1 MARSLLDWLLILL
14 ALVIYV
20 AGLQLNIMDVD
31 SAQYASISQE
41 MEQSGSYLEV
51 KNKGQDY
58 LDKPPL
64 LFWTSALSFKLFG
77 FHNWSFKLIPF
88 LLALASIRATHR
100 LGRLLA
106 DEQVGRWAAVMLGSC
121 QAYFLFTLDLRT
133 DTMLTACVAIAI
145 AQIMEFSIGDGRL
158 YRLISGFLFVGLA
171 MLAKGPI
178 GLMIP
183 MIAIGAHFL
192 FNREWKKIFQWHWL
206 FGLLV
211 TALVLAPMSYG
222 LYTQFDQATDKSVLM
237 PGPSG
242 MTAREGISG
251 LRFYFWEQSFG
262 RITGENVWKDS
273 SGPFFLVHNF
283 LWSFAPWSF
292 FACIGLFW
300 KLRKELRS
308 LMHTGKG
315 DWLSLAGFLIP
326 FVILSRS
333 QFKLPHYIFPLFPFA
348 ALITAE
354 FMKSWL
360 EQLSKSKWSKAA
372 LYSLSCLTI
381 ASIGALGALVLFWVF
396 PVGTP
401 VRLLFALSFAGA
413 LALLILRPARAGWI
427 RSMALASL
435 GANLVMNM
443 HFYPQLLRYQGGS
456 ELAAIARSK
465 GATPEST
472 VRMGQ
477 FSYSFDVY
485 METLVASA
493 GKPSALKSGQ
503 KFVYTHEKGLKRLR
517 SSKRRIA
524 EEIVHEGYP
533 ITNLS
538 ADFLDPA
545 KRPEAL
551 RKSYLVILE
560 PEEP

>member
-51 KNKGQDY
+51 KNRAGLPGQ
-58 LDKPPL
+58 
-64 LFWTSALSFKLFG
+64 TASLFG
-77 FHNWSFKLIPF
+77 PPPFPSSSLASTTGPSNSFP

-192 FNREWKKIFQWHWL
+192 FNREWNKIFHWHWL

-222 LYTQFDQATDKSVLM
+222 LYTQFDQAPDKSVLM

-372 LYSLSCLTI
+372 LYSLSSLTI
-381 ASIGALGALVLFWVF
+381 ASIGALGALMLFWVF
-396 PVGTP
+396 PVGYP

-413 LALLILRPARAGWI
+413 LAFHSPPGACWLI
-427 RSMALASL
+427 RSMAL
-435 GANLVMNM
+435 
-443 HFYPQLLRYQGGS
+443 H
-456 ELAAIARSK
+456 RS
-465 GATPEST
+465 APTW
-472 VRMGQ
+472 
-477 FSYSFDVY
+477 
-485 METLVASA
+485 
-493 GKPSALKSGQ
+493 
-503 KFVYTHEKGLKRLR
+503 
-517 SSKRRIA
+517 
-524 EEIVHEGYP
+524 
-533 ITNLS
+533 
-538 ADFLDPA
+538 
-545 KRPEAL
+545 
-551 RKSYLVILE
+551 
-560 PEEP
+560 

>member
-51 KNKGQDY
+51 KNKGRDY

-192 FNREWKKIFQWHWL
+192 FNREWKRSF
-206 FGLLV
+206 
-211 TALVLAPMSYG
+211 
-222 LYTQFDQATDKSVLM
+222 
-237 PGPSG
+237 SG
-242 MTAREGISG
+242 
-251 LRFYFWEQSFG
+251 
-262 RITGENVWKDS
+262 TGCSDS
-273 SGPFFLVHNF
+273 
-283 LWSFAPWSF
+283 W
-292 FACIGLFW
+292 
-300 KLRKELRS
+300 
-308 LMHTGKG
+308 
-315 DWLSLAGFLIP
+315 
-326 FVILSRS
+326 
-333 QFKLPHYIFPLFPFA
+333 
-348 ALITAE
+348 
-354 FMKSWL
+354 
-360 EQLSKSKWSKAA
+360 
-372 LYSLSCLTI
+372 
-381 ASIGALGALVLFWVF
+381 
-396 PVGTP
+396 
-401 VRLLFALSFAGA
+401 
-413 LALLILRPARAGWI
+413 
-427 RSMALASL
+427 
-435 GANLVMNM
+435 
-443 HFYPQLLRYQGGS
+443 
-456 ELAAIARSK
+456 
-465 GATPEST
+465 
-472 VRMGQ
+472 
-477 FSYSFDVY
+477 
-485 METLVASA
+485 
-493 GKPSALKSGQ
+493 
-503 KFVYTHEKGLKRLR
+503 
-517 SSKRRIA
+517 
-524 EEIVHEGYP
+524 
-533 ITNLS
+533 
-538 ADFLDPA
+538 
-545 KRPEAL
+545 
-551 RKSYLVILE
+551 
-560 PEEP
+560 

>member
-1 MARSLLDWLLILL
+1 
-14 ALVIYV
+14 
-20 AGLQLNIMDVD
+20 
-31 SAQYASISQE
+31 
-41 MEQSGSYLEV
+41 
-51 KNKGQDY
+51 
-58 LDKPPL
+58 
-64 LFWTSALSFKLFG
+64 
-77 FHNWSFKLIPF
+77 
-88 LLALASIRATHR
+88 
-100 LGRLLA
+100 
-106 DEQVGRWAAVMLGSC
+106 
-121 QAYFLFTLDLRT
+121 
-133 DTMLTACVAIAI
+133 
-145 AQIMEFSIGDGRL
+145 
-158 YRLISGFLFVGLA
+158 
-171 MLAKGPI
+171 
-178 GLMIP
+178 
-183 MIAIGAHFL
+183 
-192 FNREWKKIFQWHWL
+192 
-206 FGLLV
+206 
-211 TALVLAPMSYG
+211 
-222 LYTQFDQATDKSVLM
+222 
-237 PGPSG
+237 
-242 MTAREGISG
+242 
-251 LRFYFWEQSFG
+251 
-262 RITGENVWKDS
+262 
-273 SGPFFLVHNF
+273 
-283 LWSFAPWSF
+283 
-292 FACIGLFW
+292 
-300 KLRKELRS
+300 
-308 LMHTGKG
+308 
-315 DWLSLAGFLIP
+315 
-326 FVILSRS
+326 
-333 QFKLPHYIFPLFPFA
+333 
-348 ALITAE
+348 
-354 FMKSWL
+354 MKSWL
-360 EQLSKSKWSKAA
+360 EQLSKTKWSKAA
-372 LYSLSCLTI
+372 LYSLSGLTI
-381 ASIGALGALVLFWVF
+381 ASIGALGALMLFWVF

-503 KFVYTHEKGLKRLR
+503 TFVYTHEKGLKRLR
-517 SSKRRIA
+517 ESKRRIA